1 MYERE
6 RHERLHH
13 VDGKHL
19 SYYCYCWNMFN
30 LDESRVSII
39 AAVSSI
45 QSSRQMETPIGA
57 KRFPALVTAS
67 SRVNAPV
74 SNS

>member
-1 MYERE
+1 
-6 RHERLHH
+6 
-13 VDGKHL
+13 
-19 SYYCYCWNMFN
+19 MFN
-30 LDESRVSII
+30 LDESRVSIM
-39 AAVSSI
+39 AAVPSI
-45 QSSRQMETPIGA
+45 DHTVQSSRQIESPIGA